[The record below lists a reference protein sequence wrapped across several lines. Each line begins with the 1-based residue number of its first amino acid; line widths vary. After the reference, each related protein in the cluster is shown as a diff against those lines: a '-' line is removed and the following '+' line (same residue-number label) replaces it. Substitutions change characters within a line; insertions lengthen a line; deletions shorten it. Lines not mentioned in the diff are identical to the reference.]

1 MTNDI
6 PARDLPARALIFD
19 MDGTIVDN
27 MRFHED
33 AWGKL
38 LAAHGL
44 PFDADEFFH
53 RTAGMASDEILR
65 PLFPDAD
72 PGEITRLGHDK
83 ELFYREAYR
92 PHIAALPGLLDLMA
106 RADAAGLPMA
116 LASAAPPG
124 NIDVVIDALGLRPRF
139 ATIIAPSQ
147 GFRGKPNP
155 DLFLGAA
162 ERMRVAPE
170 ACIVFEDAPNGIEA
184 ARRAGMRAVAIM
196 TMLDE
201 KAFAGFDNVI
211 ASAKDFTGL
220 DGLPALRFSA
230 E

>member
-1 MTNDI
+1 MSET
-6 PARDLPARALIFD
+6 PARALIFD

-27 MRFHED
+27 MRYHEN

-38 LAAHGL
+38 LSAHGL

-53 RTAGMASDEILR
+53 RTAGMASEEILR
-65 PLFPDAD
+65 PLFPDAG
-72 PGEITRLGHDK
+72 PGEISGLGHDK
-83 ELFYREAYR
+83 ELLYREAYR
-92 PHIAALPGLLDLMA
+92 PHVAALPGLLDLMA
-106 RADAAGLPMA
+106 RADAAGIPMA

-124 NIDVVIDALGLRPRF
+124 NIDVVIDALGLRSRF

-162 ERMRVAPE
+162 ERMKIAPE

-196 TMLDE
+196 TMLGAD
-201 KAFAGFDNVI
+201 AFAAYGNVI
-211 ASAKDFTGL
+211 ASATDFTAL
-220 DGLPALRFSA
+220 DGLPALRFRQV
-230 E
+230 

>member
-1 MTNDI
+1 MANDT
-6 PARDLPARALIFD
+6 PAGALIFD

-33 AWGKL
+33 AWGAL
-38 LAAHGL
+38 LKAHGL

-65 PLFPDAD
+65 PLFPHAASD
-72 PGEITRLGHDK
+72 EITRLGHDK
-83 ELFYREAYR
+83 EIFYREAYR
-92 PHIAALPGLLDLMA
+92 AHVVALPGLFDLMG
-106 RADAAGLPMA
+106 RADAAGIPMA

-124 NIDVVIDALGLRPRF
+124 NIDVVVDALGIRSRF

-162 ERMRVAPE
+162 ERMKVAPE
-170 ACIVFEDAPNGIEA
+170 SCVVFEDAPNGIEA
-184 ARRAGMRAVAIM
+184 ARRAGMRAVAM
-196 TMLDE
+196 LTMLDAD
-201 KAFAGFDNVI
+201 AFGAYGNVI
-211 ASAKDFTGL
+211 ASAKDFAAL
-220 DGLPALRFSA
+220 DGLPALRFA
-230 E
+230 AA